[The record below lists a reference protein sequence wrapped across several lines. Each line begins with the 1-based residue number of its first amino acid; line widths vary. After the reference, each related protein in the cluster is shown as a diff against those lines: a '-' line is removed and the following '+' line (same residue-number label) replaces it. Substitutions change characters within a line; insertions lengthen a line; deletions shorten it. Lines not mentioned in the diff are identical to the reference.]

1 VRSRRYQVSRKPA
14 TQTLP
19 RRLSKRSPKG
29 EQLREIM
36 AELIGSLEPGSALPS
51 ERELAERYGVARM
64 TVRTELDRLVTEGF
78 AYRMQGR
85 GTFVAEPRVTQAMTL
100 SSFSEDM
107 RVRGLEPGSQ
117 ILARDVVL
125 ATGPVAGRLELAEG
139 TPVVRVHRVRTADAE
154 PLAVEE
160 AFLPAD
166 RFAGLEQADLEHGS
180 LFALLENR
188 WKVSLAAADQR
199 VVAVTIGPADAALLG
214 VSAGDP
220 GLLFHTTVRDVE
232 DRPVCFA
239 WSLFRGD
246 RYEVRVS
253 QVRAAT

>member
-1 VRSRRYQVSRKPA
+1 VSRKPA
-14 TQTLP
+14 TQALP

-36 AELIGSLEPGSALPS
+36 AELIGSLEPGTPLPS

-64 TVRTELDRLVTEGF
+64 TVRTEIDRLVTEGF

-85 GTFVAEPRVTQAMTL
+85 GTFVAEPRVTQAMSL

-107 RVRGLEPGSQ
+107 RARGLEPGSQ
-117 ILARDVVL
+117 ILACDVVL
-125 ATGPVAGRLELAEG
+125 ATGAVAGRLELADG
-139 TPVVRVHRVRTADAE
+139 TPVVRVHRVRTADGE

-166 RFAGLEQADLEHGS
+166 RFAGLERADLEHGS
-180 LFALLENR
+180 LFALLEGR
-188 WKVSLAAADQR
+188 WNVKLAGADQR
-199 VVAVTIGPADAALLG
+199 VVGVAIETVDAALLG
-214 VSAGDP
+214 VSAGHA
-220 GLLFHTTVRDVE
+220 GLLFQSTVRDVE

-246 RYEVRVS
+246 RYEVRMS
-253 QVRAAT
+253 QVRA